1 MLKSFVMDELYSINF
16 PLDRVRTEQW
26 DQTKYIEENSNNMWD
41 NIATKNMI
49 TKMLSENLNKI
60 TNSFDG

>member
-1 MLKSFVMDELYSINF
+1 MDELYSINV